1 MSFAS
6 YALAQLAA
14 AFRFSSDSPRVR
26 QWRDVLEGLSSGRL
40 TVGSRTPV
48 GGTPDWVTLEVAHG
62 GFATGQYRAG
72 GPLLPHERA
81 WLSALDAPADESAR
95 QSLNQHF
102 LSDAGRQ
109 ALREMLD
116 TGDYRVDVPEEAA
129 LLVVTWLL
137 DRGAHAEAATLV
149 ETILPFADRL
159 RFYPR
164 PAARVDDG
172 GDRVHLRSAHEVAAS
187 LREVRAQAQVLAMNE
202 ALSVW
207 APLADRAV
215 ALWLERVVGERPRF
229 VDGRAIGT
237 LDDDVDEEWLARVRA
252 FLADDAA
259 ARARAR
265 CTKHLREKSTYHRL
279 HAGLATRVRRPLDEG
294 ERARV
299 LHALAGR
306 LDKHG
311 APNDEAHRVRR
322 AAERAH
328 ASRPTHRA
336 IGALVAARIEA
347 SGEPDDG
354 RPELDA
360 ALGPVCANEVVAPVP
375 RSIVDKAQRCLS
387 APLPTLIARGVLR
400 SGEMLA
406 MVSPQRT
413 ARVSARHFGAA
424 AGDARLEALYRR
436 VQLAFARR
444 RSLLLLDLQHQT
456 RLRELPW
463 IAALHRTVGAK
474 SDEVFARA
482 ARDVRASRGLHVTT
496 YPQTI
501 LPNPLVAELRNLA
514 SSAGLDPPF
523 TEEIAADIFM
533 GTFSAKFAK
542 AAQRASEQ
550 LHGSLYARLRRRR
563 SRAGLDARDQDP
575 LGRADLPG
583 VRRALP
589 RARRAR
595 GPVLELRRHERPHA
609 RAIAD
614 PHHARA
620 RARHGRSRRRGRRRV
635 ARVARVRGRPSP
647 LGARASG
654 GGIALRQR
662 EERRVRVAPDALL
675 FRDRRSDAA
684 RVRRTDVGSGARR
697 ALAGVVPPG
706 ARGARSD
713 RSRRA
718 VHDGRSNVGRRS
730 AFPRVERGTALG
742 ARVRRGGRSAPH
754 PCGCVE
760 NGHQNRTS
768 RLRGR
773 GRVGASRHRRFAA
786 SRLRRRC
793 ASRHGSP
800 RTLSIR
806 EAGELQSGGGTSP
819 CPRAIAS
826 AKLEPDQQDDQR
838 DHEARDPDRAT
849 HRGRRGSRVRS
860 RSFRGHAARLP
871 STATGTAARKD
882 PGPVDPRALRSSP
895 LRNRAPRPR
904 R

>member
-14 AFRFSSDSPRVR
+14 ALRFSSDSPRVR

-48 GGTPDWVTLEVAHG
+48 GGTPAWVTLEVAHG
-62 GFATGQYRAG
+62 GFATGKYRAG

-137 DRGAHAEAATLV
+137 DRGAHAEAAMLV

-172 GDRVHLRSAHEVAAS
+172 GDRVHLRSAHEVATS

-215 ALWLERVVGERPRF
+215 ALWLERVVGERPRL

-237 LDDDVDEEWLARVRA
+237 LDDEVDEEWLARVRA

-463 IAALHRTVGAK
+463 IAALHRTIGAK

-482 ARDVRASRGLHVTT
+482 ARDVLRELAGLHVTT

-514 SSAGLDPPF
+514 SSAGLDLPF

-550 LHGSLYARLRRRR
+550 LHGSLYARYYDVDARALGSMHATKTRWGVPTFPAYDALCRVRAELAGPCSSYVVTNGRMLEQSQILTTHGLALVTGDLGVEVDAAALAWRAFEDVRRRM
-563 SRAGLDARDQDP
+563 ART
-575 LGRADLPG
+575 LP
-583 VRRALP
+583 A
-589 RARRAR
+589 
-595 GPVLELRRHERPHA
+595 
-609 RAIAD
+609 
-614 PHHARA
+614 
-620 RARHGRSRRRGRRRV
+620 
-635 ARVARVRGRPSP
+635 
-647 LGARASG
+647 
-654 GGIALRQR
+654 GGIALRNVKNAAYAWRQMLFFLSATDEATQR
-662 EERRVRVAPDALL
+662 AFVARMWEAERDAPSRASFLPALVGLEAIVRGER
-675 FRDRRSDAA
+675 F
-684 RVRRTDVGSGARR
+684 TT
-697 ALAGVVPPG
+697 
-706 ARGARSD
+706 
-713 RSRRA
+713 
-718 VHDGRSNVGRRS
+718 DGRTSDGGRRFLGWS
-730 AFPRVERGTALG
+730 AGPHWALG
-742 ARVRRGGRSAPH
+742 
-754 PCGCVE
+754 
-760 NGHQNRTS
+760 
-768 RLRGR
+768 
-773 GRVGASRHRRFAA
+773 
-786 SRLRRRC
+786 
-793 ASRHGSP
+793 
-800 RTLSIR
+800 
-806 EAGELQSGGGTSP
+806 
-819 CPRAIAS
+819 
-826 AKLEPDQQDDQR
+826 
-838 DHEARDPDRAT
+838 
-849 HRGRRGSRVRS
+849 
-860 RSFRGHAARLP
+860 
-871 STATGTAARKD
+871 
-882 PGPVDPRALRSSP
+882 
-895 LRNRAPRPR
+895 
-904 R
+904 